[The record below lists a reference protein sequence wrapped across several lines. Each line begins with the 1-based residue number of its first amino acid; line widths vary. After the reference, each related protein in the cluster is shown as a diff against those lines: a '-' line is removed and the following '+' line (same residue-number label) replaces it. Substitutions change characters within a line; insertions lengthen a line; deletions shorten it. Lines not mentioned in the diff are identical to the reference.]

1 MYEYDLFSLILLFF
15 TGVLA
20 GVVNVM
26 AGGGSSIV
34 LPALIFLGIDPT
46 VANGTNRVAI
56 LFQNFFATLS
66 FRKEGL
72 ADVKTGIR
80 LAAFTLPGVLVGA
93 FAAVRVEDELFE
105 KILAVILIF
114 VCASFFLN
122 VGSFGKLLAA
132 GQSGGKKR
140 IIVYPVFALIGFYGG
155 FIQVGVGL
163 FIMAALYHLLG
174 TSLAK
179 VNAHKVLV
187 VLLYTIPVICVFF
200 LSGNI
205 NWLIGICLAAGNSLG
220 GWFGAV
226 FSVKGGEKYI
236 KAALVLAVGLMAVKL
251 LGAF

>member
-20 GVVNVM
+20 GVINVM

-34 LPALIFLGIDPT
+34 LPVLIFLGIDPT

-66 FRKEGL
+66 FRKEGIT
-72 ADVKTGIR
+72 DVKTGIK

-93 FAAVRVEDELFE
+93 FAAVRVGDELFE
-105 KILAVILIF
+105 KILAVVLIF

-122 VGSFGKLLAA
+122 VNSFKNLL
-132 GQSGGKKR
+132 GGREGAKR
-140 IIVYPVFALIGFYGG
+140 GWVLYPALVLIGFYGG

-163 FIMAALYHLLG
+163 FIMAALYHLMG
-174 TSLAK
+174 ASLAR
-179 VNAHKVLV
+179 VNAHKVIV
-187 VLLYTIPVICVFF
+187 VLLYTIPVIIIFF

-205 NWLIGICLAAGNSLG
+205 SWFIGICLAAGNSIG
-220 GWFGAV
+220 GWFGAK
-226 FSVKGGEKYI
+226 FSVRGGEKYI
-236 KAALVLAVGLMAVKL
+236 RVALVIAVGLMALKL

>member
-20 GVVNVM
+20 GVINVM

-34 LPALIFLGIDPT
+34 LPVLIFLGIDPT

-66 FRKEGL
+66 FRKEGIT
-72 ADVKTGIR
+72 DVKTGIK

-93 FAAVRVEDELFE
+93 FAAVRVGDELFE
-105 KILAVILIF
+105 KILAVVLIF

-122 VGSFGKLLAA
+122 VNSFKNLL
-132 GQSGGKKR
+132 GGREGAKR
-140 IIVYPVFALIGFYGG
+140 GWVLYPALVLIGFYGG

-163 FIMAALYHLLG
+163 FIMAALYHLMG
-174 TSLAK
+174 ASLAR
-179 VNAHKVLV
+179 VNAHKVIV
-187 VLLYTIPVICVFF
+187 VLLYTIPVIIIFF

-205 NWLIGICLAAGNSLG
+205 SWFIGICLAAGNSIG
-220 GWFGAV
+220 GWFGATV
-226 FSVKGGEKYI
+226 SVRGGEKYI
-236 KAALVLAVGLMAVKL
+236 RVALVIAVGLMALKL